1 MHFGDRPVVPVH
13 RCPRISPRFRQNA
26 TWARWFHQRSWSR
39 CRADYSFRSPWLGR
53 ARLDSLPAAECGS
66 ARAGAMLGAA
76 RSRSEMTH
84 EEALPGGA
92 FEIRNRDMR
101 AGIDVHGFLGR
112 AEGIEER
119 DAALARRHGVLPLKD
134 ELKRNGNRLGGI
146 LEGGL
151 PERRPASP
159 NTAHLMRGSL
169 ATNGMPIAVPME
181 TPQYPTRSC
190 RPTNAR
196 VWTASRAAFHSGTAF
211 WVRSAMVFSMSA
223 EKLVPG
229 SPRTRAPTSAAS
241 LAACSRLMRS
251 PCPGASIASTA

>member
-151 PERRPASP
+151 PGAQARKSEHGAFDARFAGDEWYADRRSHGNAPISDAFVPADERESLDRIEGGLPFR
-159 NTAHLMRGSL
+159 HGLLGSFRHGL
-169 ATNGMPIAVPME
+169 QHVGGEACAG
-181 TPQYPTRSC
+181 
-190 RPTNAR
+190 
-196 VWTASRAAFHSGTAF
+196 
-211 WVRSAMVFSMSA
+211 
-223 EKLVPG
+223 
-229 SPRTRAPTSAAS
+229 
-241 LAACSRLMRS
+241 LAAHARADLRREL
-251 PCPGASIASTA
+251 G